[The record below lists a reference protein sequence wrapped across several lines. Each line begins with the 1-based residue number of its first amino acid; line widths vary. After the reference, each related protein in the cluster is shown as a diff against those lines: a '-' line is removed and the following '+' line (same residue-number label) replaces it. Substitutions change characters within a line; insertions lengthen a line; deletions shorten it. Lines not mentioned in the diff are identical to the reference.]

1 MPEPLSPGALLSA
14 YAGGESPLSDT
25 TKRCEMKEREVTLAE
40 QIDAKLTISAMR
52 KRVQLWRIA
61 EGRMRWGEGISFL
74 APLLL
79 IGIGI
84 ARLAQEDGLM
94 ALLRESETRGI
105 AYVVIGIVMLV
116 SCLFTHRERQLNA
129 LIEIVKRLERDRS

>member
-1 MPEPLSPGALLSA
+1 
-14 YAGGESPLSDT
+14 
-25 TKRCEMKEREVTLAE
+25 
-40 QIDAKLTISAMR
+40 
-52 KRVQLWRIA
+52 
-61 EGRMRWGEGISFL
+61 
-74 APLLL
+74 
-79 IGIGI
+79 
-84 ARLAQEDGLM
+84 M